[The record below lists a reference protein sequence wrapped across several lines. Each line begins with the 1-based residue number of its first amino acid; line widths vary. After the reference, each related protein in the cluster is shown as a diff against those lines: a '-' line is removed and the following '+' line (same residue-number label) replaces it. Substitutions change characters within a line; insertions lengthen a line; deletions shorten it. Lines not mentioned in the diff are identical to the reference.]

1 MVVENLS
8 RTNGRTLVYFVLSTT
23 ASPLQYDGNHIGA
36 HGDATYEYVVVG
48 GGTAGLTIASR
59 LAEFASVAIIEAGG
73 YHEVSYGNASV
84 VPLYSLTKIDVIDPT
99 STFPR
104 RPEIDWELLTVPQ
117 TNASRQIVHYAQGK
131 TLGGSSALNTMSYLR
146 STKGAYQR
154 WIDEVGDDSYIFE
167 ILLPFFKRSVRLAPP
182 NLALRD
188 ASNATPEYD
197 LTAYG
202 PGSPLN
208 ISWNNWV
215 DPTLTWLAKSVQS
228 IGLPVNSKGFSSGE
242 LDGGAWLPSTIDP
255 AHATRESSQTSF
267 LDHAIA
273 NAGIKVYPWTIATK
287 VICDGKKATGVNVTT
302 NGTQYTLSATKEII
316 VSAGV
321 FNSPKLLMLS
331 GIGPQET
338 LKSFNTSIVADLPEV
353 GQNPPGSARS
363 STPVPEDAAG
373 SYSSAPGYISYER
386 LPTDLRETLALGSI
400 SATRTRTF
408 FWGSVTLTS
417 SNYTDNPVI
426 DLGWFSNAADAEVLI
441 AGIRRL
447 RQAWGSEAALSI
459 RLGTEVRP
467 GVSVQTDDEI
477 LNYIK
482 NNTNTIW
489 HASSTCSMG
498 SAGNPKAVGLRVVDL
513 SIIPYSSPGHPQATV
528 YALVEKLASDIESNH

>member
-1 MVVENLS
+1 MM
-8 RTNGRTLVYFVLSTT
+8 GIILVPMAMQPMNMSVL
-23 ASPLQYDGNHIGA
+23 
-36 HGDATYEYVVVG
+36 VG

-117 TNASRQIVHYAQGK
+117 TNASGQIVHYAQGK

-154 WIDEVGDDSYIFE
+154 WADEVGDDSYTFE

-338 LKSFNTSIVADLPEV
+338 LKSFNTSVVADLPGV
-353 GQNPPGSARS
+353 GQNLQDPVSVNVGNFFNTANGQSIITNPAAEREALLQYQKTQPAHTAPPLEPTLEMLKGFPSDFPDLQYIVGTYLNTNGS
-363 STPVPEDAAG
+363 
-373 SYSSAPGYISYER
+373 
-386 LPTDLRETLALGSI
+386 ALGSI

-498 SAGNPKAVGLRVVDL
+498 SAGNPKAVVD
-513 SIIPYSSPGHPQATV
+513 S
-528 YALVEKLASDIESNH
+528 